1 MARTSRSVRGK
12 HHLRRE
18 EGGSPREQVS
28 QHVSRKAPPREHAP
42 VMLAEAI
49 DALDLQRGD
58 IVVDATFGKGGH
70 SKAIKKVKGTKL
82 VTIDADPDNRADIT
96 GNFGDLKSL
105 LAEQGIV
112 TIDKALFDLGW
123 NMTQLGSG
131 RGFSFLTDEPL
142 DMSYGKTPR
151 SSFTAAEMLNTFS
164 EKAIADIIFGYGEE
178 RYAKR
183 IARRVVERRDIAPF
197 NTTFELVEVV
207 RDAVPPAYRHGRIHP
222 ATRTFQALRIAV
234 NDELGALKAG
244 LTQAWEMLSE
254 GGRIAVITFHS
265 TEDRVVKQ
273 LFKEFVAR
281 TTLATSSK
289 GSPCY
294 GELVSKK
301 PLVPTKTEITTNPAS
316 RSAKLRAIIKR

>member
-1 MARTSRSVRGK
+1 MQTIMARTSKSVRGK

-28 QHVSRKAPPREHAP
+28 QHVP

-49 DALDLQRGD
+49 EALDLHKGD

-70 SKAIKKVKGTKL
+70 SKAIKKVKGVKL
-82 VTIDADPDNRADIT
+82 VTIDADPTNKADIT

-105 LAEQGIV
+105 LENEGI
-112 TIDKALFDLGW
+112 TAIDKALFDLGW

-244 LTQAWEMLSE
+244 LTQAWEMLNE
-254 GGRIAVITFHS
+254 GGRIVVITFHS

-273 LFKEFVAR
+273 LFKSF
-281 TTLATSSK
+281 
-289 GSPCY
+289 G
-294 GELVSKK
+294 GELVTKK
-301 PLVPTKTEITTNPAS
+301 PLVPTKAESITNPAS
-316 RSAKLRAIIKR
+316 RSAKLRAIIKH